1 MDWTFL
7 QHLEIKDFEKASKDT
22 ISNENT
28 DIIKLLNTFIF
39 DQSMIKG
46 VKEASFH
53 ELKDLVQVL
62 DLLARVNWEEKAN

>member
-1 MDWTFL
+1 
-7 QHLEIKDFEKASKDT
+7 
-22 ISNENT
+22 
-28 DIIKLLNTFIF
+28 
-39 DQSMIKG
+39 MIKG